1 MKLGTIGSGAIV
13 DNMFHAIKDIDG
25 IEVEAVY
32 SRNLGKAKEFAA
44 KHQVK
49 KYYDNLDDL
58 FADDS
63 IDTIYIATPNTL
75 HYPQAK
81 KALEAGKN
89 VVLEKPFTT
98 TLEQA
103 KDLFET
109 AEDNGVMIFE
119 AITNIHTPNFGL
131 LKDNLEMAGPLKN
144 VMLNFSQY
152 SSRYDRYRKKEIS
165 NAFNPEFDGG
175 ALTDINIYNIHLA
188 NGLFGKPEHIT
199 YYPNL
204 GFNGVDTSG
213 ILIMEYPDFTVTAIG
228 AKDCSADYEFLL
240 EGEDGTFKISK
251 ASSGV
256 MALVDF
262 IPVKKDKDDEDIR
275 ISIEQGPHMSYEF
288 MDFLV
293 ALNENDQEM
302 YQKYKKE
309 TLDAMEML
317 MEAKKF
323 RDKKAAARLNA

>member
-32 SRNLGKAKEFAA
+32 SRNLDKAKEFAA

-81 KALEAGKN
+81 
-89 VVLEKPFTT
+89 
-98 TLEQA
+98 
-103 KDLFET
+103 
-109 AEDNGVMIFE
+109 EDNGVMIFE

-256 MALVDF
+256 MAQVDF